1 MRRWRGRPAGDNRRG
16 EHRDSAPCT
25 SGPGG
30 SCVFFDF
37 DDVIPTI
44 RTFTVNLPGSG
55 PGTVEFT
62 FHGSLYCTNTGTV
75 ADKGDRSGE
84 PDRQR
89 QCRGDPHWTG
99 GTATRGGAQG
109 Y

>member
-16 EHRDSAPCT
+16 QHRDSAPCT

-75 ADKGDRSGE
+75 ADKVIDLVS
-84 PDRQR
+84 QIVSANAAATL
-89 QCRGDPHWTG
+89 TG
-99 GTATRGGAQG
+99 PGAL
-109 Y
+109 